1 MIELGGVRL
10 RPPEERDVRAIQS
23 LRNDELTRA
32 SLGGFSVGY
41 STRDV
46 NEWLERH
53 RSRADEVVWVVATV
67 GDDECIGH
75 TGLYNLDQRVRKA
88 EFGIVLGRP
97 NTGRGIG
104 REVTTAVLSFGFRE
118 LNLRRIYLSVLANN
132 ERAIRLY
139 RAIGFADEGRLREDQ
154 YRGGEYRD
162 VLIMGLLRRDWEE
175 TGPVTPESHGTPE
188 SSRSP

>member
-10 RPPEERDVRAIQS
+10 RPPEERDAGAIQS
-23 LRNDELTRA
+23 LRNDELTRG

-53 RSRADEVVWVVATV
+53 RVRADEVVWAVATV

-75 TGLYNLDQRVRKA
+75 TGLYNLDQRVRRA
-88 EFGIVLGRP
+88 EFGIVLARP

-104 REVTTAVLSFGFRE
+104 RTVTTAVLSFGFRE

-139 RAIGFADEGRLREDQ
+139 RAMGFVEEGRLREDQ

-162 VLIMGLLRRDWEE
+162 VLMMGLLRREWEE
-175 TGPVTPESHGTPE
+175 TRPVTPEPHDTRE